1 MNVQLKRGLQF
12 ANSLSNSM
20 AAVRRERIDG
30 IRLADWFL
38 QSHRRSD
45 DEVRYFM
52 SYVASKSYLPKW
64 AKTPG
69 QVKAAARSIEWMPS
83 FTRDAEGKWARC

>member
-1 MNVQLKRGLQF
+1 MGIQLQRAIRF
-12 ANSLSNSM
+12 ADSLSHSKS
-20 AAVRRERIDG
+20 AVRRERIDG
-30 IRLADWFL
+30 VRLADWFL

-52 SYVASKSYLPKW
+52 AYVASKSYLPKW

-69 QVKAAARSIEWMPS
+69 QVKAAARSIEWMPA